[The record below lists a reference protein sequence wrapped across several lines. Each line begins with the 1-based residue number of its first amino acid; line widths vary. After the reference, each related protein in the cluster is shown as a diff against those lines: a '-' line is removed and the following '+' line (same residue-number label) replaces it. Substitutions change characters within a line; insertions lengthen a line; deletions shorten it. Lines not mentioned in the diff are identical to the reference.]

1 MTRLFLVTSPLHLLV
16 AILIAS
22 KSRNDRNL
30 TILTGKNE
38 ERCVLFKKHLE
49 SWDTSP
55 FSSVIHLVNGRN
67 PAHFNQ
73 YLKHEKIDE
82 IITGNDLTPEFH
94 ALLSCTS
101 LNKAT
106 TVSYMDD
113 GLYSYIEYEK
123 EVPNKALYLLK
134 NFFREATKGY
144 KKPFP
149 HTLGSSPL
157 TSKCY
162 LFYPEKRKPTLQKK
176 SCELIISDTEQIKTL
191 KSFAKHQLKHYK
203 LQSLKE
209 GYRLIAIPHQKALT
223 DAFKQSLIKEIT
235 DSSGLIAIKNHP
247 SNNSEILGTLIPPET
262 EYIVIPQEV
271 PLELLISLYTPKQ
284 LISGVS
290 STALT
295 VKALSPETNI
305 KAISWPKEI
314 ESIFFDLSEYK
325 SDSIE
330 RNFN

>member
-1 MTRLFLVTSPLHLLV
+1 MTRLFLITSPLHLLV
-16 AILIAS
+16 SVLIAS
-22 KSRNDRNL
+22 KYRSDKNIV
-30 TILTGKNE
+30 ILAGKNQQ
-38 ERCVLFKKHLE
+38 RGAHFKKLLDAWQH
-49 SWDTSP
+49 SP
-55 FSSVIHLVNGRN
+55 FDQVHHLTYAKNPGNFDTLLQKLNVN
-67 PAHFNQ
+67 
-73 YLKHEKIDE
+73 E
-82 IITGNDLTPEFH
+82 IITGNDLIPEFH
-94 ALLSCTS
+94 ALIS
-101 LNKAT
+101 NKYIHQTAT
-106 TVSYMDD
+106 ISYMDD

-123 EVPNKALYLLK
+123 EIPNKALYTLK

-162 LFYPEKRKPTLQKK
+162 LFYPDKRKPTLQKK
-176 SCELIISDTEQIKTL
+176 SCELILSNTEQIKTL
-191 KSFAKHQLKHYK
+191 KSFAKHQAKHYQ
-203 LQSLKE
+203 LQSLKG
-209 GYRLIAIPHQKALT
+209 GYSLIAIPHQKALT
-223 DAFKQSLIKEIT
+223 KAFKQSLIKEIADT
-235 DSSGLIAIKNHP
+235 TGLIAVKNHP
-247 SNNSEILGTLIPPET
+247 SNSIEILGTLIPPET